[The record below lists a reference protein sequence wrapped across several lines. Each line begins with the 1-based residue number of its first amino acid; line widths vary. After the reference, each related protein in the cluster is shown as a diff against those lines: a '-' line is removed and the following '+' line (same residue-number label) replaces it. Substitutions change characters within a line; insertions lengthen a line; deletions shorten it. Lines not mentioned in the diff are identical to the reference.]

1 MFLSKP
7 VTFSEPPLLHWQD
20 PSLPT
25 SKPPLWVVTK
35 SLTTLFYTE
44 LFNIVGFPSG
54 SAVKNLPVM
63 QETWVQSLS
72 QEDILK
78 EGKQPNPVFSPGE
91 FPWTEEA
98 GRPQS
103 MGLQSQTRLRDNTHH
118 EHKKTKTSESRLAG
132 SRGRKAYGN
141 L

>member
-1 MFLSKP
+1 M
-7 VTFSEPPLLHWQD
+7 LHWQD

-72 QEDILK
+72 QEDILR

-103 MGLQSQTRLRDNTHH
+103 MGLQSQTRLSDNTHH
-118 EHKKTKTSESRLAG
+118 EHKKMKTSESRLAG